1 MSGYV
6 HGQTRPL
13 ADQIAR
19 LQQETI
25 RLRQRIDTAQ
35 AEADFTAALTI
46 EQANTE
52 AHRIITAAIDAADKI
67 RHQSE
72 QARSAAKVIA
82 ENETNRIRERAYL
95 EGRARADT
103 QRIEHD
109 HRMTG
114 NQRRQ
119 QLEHALRR

>member
-13 ADQIAR
+13 AEQLAR

-25 RLRQRIDTAQ
+25 RLRQRLNEAQ
-35 AEADFTAALTI
+35 AEATFAAALTI
-46 EQANTE
+46 EQANAE
-52 AHRIITAAIDAADKI
+52 AHRIITAAIAAADKI

-72 QARSAAKVIA
+72 QASTATKALA
-82 ENETNRIRERAYL
+82 ENEANRIRERAYL

-109 HRMTG
+109 HIMAG
-114 NQRRQ
+114 NTRRQ
-119 QLEHALRR
+119 RLEHALRR

>member
-13 ADQIAR
+13 AEQLAR

-25 RLRQRIDTAQ
+25 RLRQRMNEAQ

-52 AHRIITAAIDAADKI
+52 ARRIITAAIAAADQI
-67 RHQSE
+67 RHQTE
-72 QARSAAKVIA
+72 QANTATKALA
-82 ENETNRIRERAYL
+82 ENEANRIRERAYL

-103 QRIEHD
+103 HRIEHD
-109 HRMTG
+109 HRMAG
-114 NQRRQ
+114 NTRRQ
-119 QLEHALRR
+119 RLEHALRR